1 MHGYQQR
8 GMNLPFPVPESEC
21 RKLFPTRIARSG
33 RKTRFSW
40 TVWVIL
46 SAFNAPAIVLGP
58 NGLSATWLK
67 QRHCFY
73 SIPRGW
79 VGRFVRQENEGGQHT
94 TNGGSKGYTYRM
106 MGHRVRI
113 DVVVPAMCST
123 SPRAILVLPHESQ
136 TVHHHTKLTEF
147 AKQIVSKFT
156 RKDVHR
162 KKSMATSEQV

>member
-21 RKLFPTRIARSG
+21 RKHFPKRIAQSG
-33 RKTRFSW
+33 RKTRFSLK
-40 TVWVIL
+40 VWVIL

-58 NGLSATWLK
+58 NDLSATWLK
-67 QRHCFY
+67 QRHCFC

-94 TNGGSKGYTYRM
+94 TNGGSKGYTYNYRM

-123 SPRAILVLPHESQ
+123 SPRAILVLPLESQ
-136 TVHHHTKLTEF
+136 TVHHHTKLTEI
-147 AKQIVSKFT
+147 AKPNRKQI
-156 RKDVHR
+156 H
-162 KKSMATSEQV
+162 

>member
-58 NGLSATWLK
+58 NDLSATWLK
-67 QRHCFY
+67 QRHCSY
-73 SIPRGW
+73 SIPNYKGW

-94 TNGGSKGYTYRM
+94 TNAYTAEAKGHY
-106 MGHRVRI
+106 VI
-113 DVVVPAMCST
+113 PVCV
-123 SPRAILVLPHESQ
+123 
-136 TVHHHTKLTEF
+136 KLGF
-147 AKQIVSKFT
+147 FYNFPLLI
-156 RKDVHR
+156 
-162 KKSMATSEQV
+162 SMSIPL